1 MESIGRITALVDA
14 TGTYLTQLKMTSI
27 NDLPCTPRGGV
38 GFGVRLLARWVLA
51 LVDGTST

>member
-1 MESIGRITALVDA
+1 MESIGRITVLVDA

-27 NDLPCTPRGGV
+27 NDLPCTPRV
-38 GFGVRLLARWVLA
+38 SFGVRLVACWVLA

>member
-1 MESIGRITALVDA
+1 MESIGRLTALVDA
-14 TGTYLTQLKMTSI
+14 TGIYLTQLKMTSI

>member
-1 MESIGRITALVDA
+1 MPA
-14 TGTYLTQLKMTSI
+14 KMTI